1 MSDKPTKT
9 YPPEF
14 LQAMIADHEAEQA
27 GATTEDS
34 SGVRQKG
41 DAMSEI
47 KRFDIPR
54 NGNEFMHEDPDGE
67 YVQYDDHR
75 AEVERL
81 TAERHQLRGD
91 VEALAAERDEA
102 QAEVEQLWRDLTA
115 ADGTIDGLRAEST
128 ELAAERDAAQAE
140 VERLTARLEHAQAP
154 IVPPLPHTDESAS
167 LVQDKMDAY
176 VTSLTTELHETR
188 ERLAR
193 VQAQYDEFASVTAK
207 TIGQHQRERDEARQQ
222 VYRLQQAC
230 GDTGANGQA
239 ILDSSR
245 PTDEDI
251 WREIWLLGAREH
263 RKAAEW
269 ADAMLAE
276 YRKRWPR

>member
-1 MSDKPTKT
+1 MTDHLGDANTK
-9 YPPEF
+9 
-14 LQAMIADHEAEQA
+14 A
-27 GATTEDS
+27 GATPEDS
-34 SGVRQKG
+34 SAVRQKG

-54 NGNEFMHEDPDGE
+54 NGNEFLHEDPDGE

-81 TAERHQLRGD
+81 TAERHRLQGD

-128 ELAAERDAAQAE
+128 ELAAERDAARAE
-140 VERLTARLEHAQAP
+140 VERLPARLEHAETR
-154 IVPPLPHTDESAS
+154 IVPPLPHADESAQ
-167 LVQDKMDAY
+167 LVHGKMDAY
-176 VTSLTTELHETR
+176 VTSLTAELHETR

-193 VQAQYDEFASVTAK
+193 VQVQYDEFARVTAK
-207 TIGQHQRERDEARQQ
+207 TIDQHQRERDEARQQ

-230 GDTGANGQA
+230 GQNGASGQGMLDT
-239 ILDSSR
+239 SR
-245 PTDEDI
+245 PSDEDI
-251 WREIWLLGAREH
+251 WREGFMRCLNDV
-263 RKAAEW
+263 AAEDW
-269 ADAMLAE
+269 QAQADLVLTT